1 MQFINFAT
9 SLLLYFGSGLSCSL
23 EAVLFLA
30 IIYLDTGFLP
40 STGLGMTLFGHFCAV
55 FTSAPFAT
63 GYAGTIQNTAN
74 YMIADARQ
82 IPDAASANQNRAVL
96 LQVVVDARDVSGYFL
111 AVSQSNAGDFS

>member
-1 MQFINFAT
+1 MCILFFY
-9 SLLLYFGSGLSCSL
+9 LCGLRVLCGYF
-23 EAVLFLA
+23 
-30 IIYLDTGFLP
+30 
-40 STGLGMTLFGHFCAV
+40 LFGHFCAV
-55 FTSAPFAT
+55 FTSALFAT
-63 GYAGTIQNTAN
+63 GYAGTIQNAAN